1 MRFDQRALI
10 TATALLLGA
19 ALPHVA
25 AGDVID
31 LTTGE
36 RVRGTIK
43 GTTATALVIEVGG
56 KERTIPQRLIRGL
69 VFEPAGAP
77 AAPGVAAA
85 KPPKAP
91 ARSPAA
97 RSAPSSAAAPA
108 ATPPAAPKP
117 DAKPAAAAPATEP
130 ESPAAAPAE
139 PARIEARA
147 VEPPRPAPPPRP
159 ALEIARV
166 SPVSLRE
173 AMQALLDLRAA
184 AVEGVSHADYA
195 TRTDDAKPR
204 VLAYLSE
211 AEGRADIKQAIES
224 AMRLYSFAATA
235 WSVYATRGDFAVVGR
250 DPILGECPRLVKAIE
265 EDAARWHFDAK
276 NPGFAGMIAGSE
288 GVPDL
293 WACAADKLGEAE
305 QLVAAQVSGLRQ

>member
-19 ALPHVA
+19 ALPRVA
-25 AGDVID
+25 AGDAID

-43 GTTATALVIEVGG
+43 GTTATAVVIEVGG
-56 KERTIPQRLIRGL
+56 RERTIPQRLIRGL

-77 AAPGVAAA
+77 ASPGVAAA
-85 KPPKAP
+85 KPPRAP

-97 RSAPSSAAAPA
+97 RSV
-108 ATPPAAPKP
+108 PPAAPKP
-117 DAKPAAAAPATEP
+117 EAKPAAAAPTEP
-130 ESPAAAPAE
+130 DSAAAPAE

-293 WACAADKLGEAE
+293 WACAANKLGEAE

>member
-10 TATALLLGA
+10 TATALILGA
-19 ALPHVA
+19 ALPRLA
-25 AGDVID
+25 AGDLID

-43 GTTATALVIEVGG
+43 GATAAAVVIEVGG
-56 KERTIPQRLIRGL
+56 RERTIPQRLIRGL

-77 AAPGVAAA
+77 ASPGVAAA
-85 KPPKAP
+85 KPPRAP

-97 RSAPSSAAAPA
+97 RSAP
-108 ATPPAAPKP
+108 PAAPRP
-117 DAKPAAAAPATEP
+117 EAKPAAAA
-130 ESPAAAPAE
+130 AE

-293 WACAADKLGEAE
+293 WACAADRLGEAE

>member
-1 MRFDQRALI
+1 MGGMRFDQRALI

-19 ALPHVA
+19 ALPRVA

-43 GTTATALVIEVGG
+43 GTTATAVVIEVGG
-56 KERTIPQRLIRGL
+56 RERTIPQRLIRGL
-69 VFEPAGAP
+69 AFEPAGAP
-77 AAPGVAAA
+77 ASPGVAAA
-85 KPPKAP
+85 KPPRAP

-97 RSAPSSAAAPA
+97 RSAP
-108 ATPPAAPKP
+108 PAAPKP
-117 DAKPAAAAPATEP
+117 EAKPAAAAPATEP
-130 ESPAAAPAE
+130 ESAAAPAE

-224 AMRLYSFAATA
+224 AIRLYSFAATA